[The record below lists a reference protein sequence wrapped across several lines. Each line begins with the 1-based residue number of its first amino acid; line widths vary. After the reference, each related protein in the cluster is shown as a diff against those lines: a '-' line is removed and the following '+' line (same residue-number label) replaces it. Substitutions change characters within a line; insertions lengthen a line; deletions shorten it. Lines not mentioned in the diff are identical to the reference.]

1 MFNIKTKSREKIVSF
16 IFWGV
21 IWGLSF
27 IFTSYVVN
35 SAYPSLK
42 LSSLYSCLYSF
53 VLLEFI
59 LLQGSFYW
67 FLKWKYLKDRNTS
80 AIPAKYL
87 YTFKILKRV
96 NIFLLFI
103 TPFLFIYDL
112 FIQDFPLPLCGLA
125 IGMLIYFFL
134 LCN

>member
-1 MFNIKTKSREKIVSF
+1 M
-16 IFWGV
+16 
-21 IWGLSF
+21 
-27 IFTSYVVN
+27 
-35 SAYPSLK
+35 
-42 LSSLYSCLYSF
+42 
-53 VLLEFI
+53 
-59 LLQGSFYW
+59 LQGSFYW

-125 IGMLIYFFL
+125 IGMFIYFFL
-134 LCN
+134 SFFSVIEYVNYYHIRLSYSHFNEIISLKKTKAIHSVKGLKDNRMKYDSCSKIYNQSL